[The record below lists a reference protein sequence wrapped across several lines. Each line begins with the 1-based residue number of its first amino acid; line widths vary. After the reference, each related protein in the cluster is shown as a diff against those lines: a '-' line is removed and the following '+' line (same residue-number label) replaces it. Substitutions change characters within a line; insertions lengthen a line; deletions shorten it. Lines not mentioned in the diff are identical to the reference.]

1 MVGKRVVVKLGG
13 SVLSSPE
20 DFMRAAEI
28 TKRDFEA
35 GNEILLVVSAMK
47 GQTDQ
52 LIEVA
57 RKVGASG
64 EILDAIAG
72 LGEVLSARLMAS
84 ALNSIGVPSV
94 AIDPCSPIWPIYTDS
109 SFGDA
114 DPDIP
119 TTCGAAI
126 SNIEHMLGKCVPV
139 VCGYVGKTR
148 DGKLTTLGR
157 GGSDTT
163 AVILARCL
171 RADEVVLVK
180 DSGGIMSADPKI
192 AGNAHKLSNLSAE
205 EALTLSMGGAKV
217 LHHKAVRY
225 LSPTVRMRVLSI
237 DGGSF
242 VRGGTIISGHIP
254 ELKVEVHEKPVSMV
268 TLIVDG
274 DLDGLDLRPL
284 SESKLDK
291 AVILYLD
298 EPPEEVVKKVHPLV
312 ERGVVKAISVKKD
325 LAMIKVWGGAIEDVP
340 GVISKISDPLASM
353 GINIHG
359 LQTVHNKIAVFVD
372 WKNRE
377 VAASELEAALG

>member
-1 MVGKRVVVKLGG
+1 MVKLGG

-20 DFMRAAEI
+20 DFMRAAEV

-52 LIEVA
+52 LIDMA

-64 EILDAIAG
+64 ELLDAIAG

-94 AIDPCSPIWPIYTDS
+94 AIDPCSPIWPIYTDG

-148 DGKLTTLGR
+148 EGKLTTLGR

-274 DLDGLDLRPL
+274 DLNGLDLRPL

-340 GVISKISDPLASM
+340 GVINKISDPLASM

-377 VAASELEAALG
+377 VAASELEEALG

>member
-52 LIEVA
+52 LIEMA

-119 TTCGAAI
+119 ATCGAAI

-148 DGKLTTLGR
+148 EGKLTTLGR

-377 VAASELEAALG
+377 VAASELEVTLG

>member
-52 LIEVA
+52 LIEMA

-119 TTCGAAI
+119 ATCGAAI

-148 DGKLTTLGR
+148 EGKLTTLGR

-237 DGGSF
+237 DSGSF

-274 DLDGLDLRPL
+274 DLSGLDLRPL

>member
-20 DFMRAAEI
+20 DFMRVAEI

-52 LIEVA
+52 LIEMA

>member
-20 DFMRAAEI
+20 DFMRAAEV

-52 LIEVA
+52 LIDMA

-64 EILDAIAG
+64 ELLDAIAG

-94 AIDPCSPIWPIYTDS
+94 AIDPCSPIWPIYTDG

-148 DGKLTTLGR
+148 EGKLTTLGR

-180 DSGGIMSADPKI
+180 DSGGIMSADPKM

-205 EALTLSMGGAKV
+205 EALTLSRGGAKV

-242 VRGGTIISGHIP
+242 ARGGTIISGHIP

-274 DLDGLDLRPL
+274 DLNGLDLRPL

-298 EPPEEVVKKVHPLV
+298 EPPEGVVKKVHPLV
-312 ERGVVKAISVKKD
+312 ERGVVKAISVKRD

-340 GVISKISDPLASM
+340 GVINKISDPLASM

-377 VAASELEAALG
+377 VAASELEEALG

>member
-13 SVLSSPE
+13 SILSSPE
-20 DFMRAAEI
+20 DFIRAAEV

-52 LIEVA
+52 LIEMA

-64 EILDAIAG
+64 ELLDAIAG

-94 AIDPCSPIWPIYTDS
+94 AIDPCSPICPIYTDG

-148 DGKLTTLGR
+148 EGKLTTLGR

-192 AGNAHKLSNLSAE
+192 AENARKLGSLSAE

-237 DGGSF
+237 DEGSF

-274 DLDGLDLRPL
+274 DLNNLELKPL

-298 EPPEEVVKKVHPLV
+298 EPPEEVIKKIHPLV
-312 ERGVVKAISVKKD
+312 ERGIVKAISVKKE

-340 GVISKISDPLASM
+340 GVINKISDPLASM

-359 LQTVHNKIAVFVD
+359 LQTVHNKIAIFVD
-372 WKNRE
+372 WKSKE
-377 VAASELEAALG
+377 IAASELKAVLG

>member
-1 MVGKRVVVKLGG
+1 MGKRVVVKLGG

-20 DFMRAAEI
+20 DFMRAAEV

-52 LIEVA
+52 LIDMA

-64 EILDAIAG
+64 ELLDAIAG

-94 AIDPCSPIWPIYTDS
+94 AIDPCSPIWPIYTDG

-148 DGKLTTLGR
+148 EGKLTTLGR

-274 DLDGLDLRPL
+274 DLNGLDLRPL

-340 GVISKISDPLASM
+340 GVINKISDPLASM

-377 VAASELEAALG
+377 VAASELEEALG

>member
-20 DFMRAAEI
+20 DFMRAAEV

-52 LIEVA
+52 LIDMA

-64 EILDAIAG
+64 ELLDAIAG

-94 AIDPCSPIWPIYTDS
+94 AIDPCSPIWPIYTDG

-148 DGKLTTLGR
+148 EGKLTTLGR

-254 ELKVEVHEKPVSMV
+254 ELKVEVHEKPVSMI

-274 DLDGLDLRPL
+274 DLNGLDLRPL

-340 GVISKISDPLASM
+340 GVINKISDPLASM

-377 VAASELEAALG
+377 VAASELEEALG

>member
-20 DFMRAAEI
+20 DFMRVAEI

>member
-20 DFMRAAEI
+20 DFMRAAEV

-52 LIEVA
+52 LIDMA

-64 EILDAIAG
+64 ELLDAIAG

-94 AIDPCSPIWPIYTDS
+94 AIDPCSPIWPIYTDG

-148 DGKLTTLGR
+148 EGKLTTLGR

-274 DLDGLDLRPL
+274 DLNGLDLRPL

-377 VAASELEAALG
+377 VAASELEEALG

>member
-20 DFMRAAEI
+20 DFMRAAEV

-52 LIEVA
+52 LIDMA

-64 EILDAIAG
+64 ELLDAIAG

-94 AIDPCSPIWPIYTDS
+94 AIDPCSPIWPIYTDG

-148 DGKLTTLGR
+148 EGKLTTLGR

-274 DLDGLDLRPL
+274 DLNGLDLRPL

-340 GVISKISDPLASM
+340 GVINKISDPLASM

-377 VAASELEAALG
+377 VAASELEEALG

>member
-20 DFMRAAEI
+20 DFMRAAEV

-52 LIEVA
+52 LIDMA

-64 EILDAIAG
+64 ELLDAIAG

-94 AIDPCSPIWPIYTDS
+94 AIDPCSPIWPIYTDG

-148 DGKLTTLGR
+148 EGKLTTLGR

-254 ELKVEVHEKPVSMV
+254 ELKVEVHENPVSMV

-274 DLDGLDLRPL
+274 DLNGLDLRPL

-340 GVISKISDPLASM
+340 GVINKISDPLASM

-377 VAASELEAALG
+377 VAASELEEALG